1 MTQPR
6 ARGKAADLAMKVR
19 FLKRRT
25 SYADRPKHVA
35 SIETH
40 MSWVFLTDEHAYKLK
55 KPVRQPFLDFSTIEA
70 RRRNCALELR
80 LNRRLAPDVYL
91 GLVPIRIDRSGRLSL
106 EGSGEIVDWLVKMR
120 RLPAERTLDHAIER
134 RTVRPADLRRLAAA
148 LARFYRNAPK
158 ANVSEG
164 SYRRR
169 FEANI
174 RINRSELSKRRWRLP
189 VELVRKAAAAQL
201 DFLRRR
207 SRLLDARVRD
217 RRIVEAHGDLRPE
230 HVYLGAKPVITDCL
244 EFNRAFRM
252 LDPADELGY
261 LAIECEMLGSAET
274 GRRILDLYEELSGD
288 RPPEPLL
295 YFYMSERACLRA
307 KLAIWHLKDRT
318 LRHRA
323 KWRRKAL
330 RYLRLAC
337 ACADAFA
344 EAAPS

>member
-1 MTQPR
+1 MKRIR
-6 ARGKAADLAMKVR
+6 ARGKAADLATKVR

-25 SYADRPKHVA
+25 SYAERPKQVA

-55 KPVRQPFLDFSTIEA
+55 KPVRQPFLDFGTIEA

-91 GLVPIRIDRSGRLSL
+91 GLVPIRIDKSGRLSL

-120 RLPAERTLDHAIER
+120 RLPAERTLGHAIAQ
-134 RTVRPADLRRLAAA
+134 RTVRPAELRRVVAA
-148 LARFYRNAPK
+148 LARFYRGAPK
-158 ANVSEG
+158 ARIAKN

-169 FEANI
+169 FEADI
-174 RINRSELSKRRWRLP
+174 RTNRSELSKPRWRLP
-189 VELVRKAAAAQL
+189 IELVRKATEAQL
-201 DFLRRR
+201 AFLRRR

-230 HVYLGAKPVITDCL
+230 HVYLGPKPVITDCL
-244 EFNRAFRM
+244 EFNRAFRI
-252 LDPADELGY
+252 LDPADELAY
-261 LAIECEMLGSAET
+261 LALECEMLGDAET
-274 GRRILDLYEELSGD
+274 GRRLLDLYEELSRD
-288 RPPEPLL
+288 RPPDPLL
-295 YFYMSERACLRA
+295 RFYMSERACLRA

-337 ACADAFA
+337 SYADAFA
-344 EAAPS
+344 EP

>member
-1 MTQPR
+1 MKRIR
-6 ARGKAADLAMKVR
+6 ARGKAADLATKVR
-19 FLKRRT
+19 FLKRRA
-25 SYADRPKHVA
+25 SYAERPKQVA

-55 KPVRQPFLDFSTIEA
+55 KPVRQPFLDFGTVEA

-91 GLVPIRIDRSGRLSL
+91 GLVPIRIDKSGRLSL

-120 RLPAERTLDHAIER
+120 RLPAERTLGHAIAH
-134 RTVRPADLRRLAAA
+134 RTVRPAELRRVVAA
-148 LARFYRNAPK
+148 LARFYRGAPK
-158 ANVSEG
+158 ARIAKN

-174 RINRSELSKRRWRLP
+174 RTNRSELSKPRWRLP
-189 VELVRKAAAAQL
+189 IELVRKATEAQL
-201 DFLRRR
+201 AFLRRR

-230 HVYLGAKPVITDCL
+230 HVYLGPKPVITDCL
-244 EFNRAFRM
+244 EFNRAFRI
-252 LDPADELGY
+252 LDPADELAY
-261 LAIECEMLGSAET
+261 LALECEMLGDAET
-274 GRRILDLYEELSGD
+274 GRRLLDLYEELSRD
-288 RPPEPLL
+288 RPPDPLL
-295 YFYMSERACLRA
+295 RFYMSERACLRA

-337 ACADAFA
+337 SYADAFA
-344 EAAPS
+344 EP

>member
-6 ARGKAADLAMKVR
+6 TRGKAADLALKVR

-25 SYADRPKHVA
+25 SYAEQPKHVA

-55 KPVRQPFLDFSTIEA
+55 KPVRQPFLDFGTIEA

-91 GLVPIRIDRSGRLSL
+91 GLVPIRIGRSGCLSL

-120 RLPAERTLDHAIER
+120 RLPAERTLDHAIEH
-134 RTVRPADLRRLAAA
+134 RTVRPADLRRLAAG
-148 LARFYRNAPK
+148 LARFYRRAPK
-158 ANVSEG
+158 ANVSES

-174 RINRSELSKRRWRLP
+174 RTNRSELSKRRWRLP
-189 VELVRKAAAAQL
+189 VELVRRATDAQL
-201 DFLRRR
+201 RFLRRP
-207 SRLLDARVRD
+207 RLLDARVRD

-252 LDPADELGY
+252 LDPVDELGY
-261 LAIECEMLGSAET
+261 LALECEMLGDAVT
-274 GRRILDLYEELSGD
+274 GRRILDLYEALSGD

-307 KLAIWHLKDRT
+307 KLAIWHLKDRA
-318 LRHRA
+318 LRHRG

-337 ACADAFA
+337 AYADAFA

>member
-6 ARGKAADLAMKVR
+6 TRGKAADLAMKVR

-25 SYADRPKHVA
+25 SYAERPKHVA

-91 GLVPIRIDRSGRLSL
+91 GLVPMRIDRSGRLSL
-106 EGSGEIVDWLVKMR
+106 EGSGEIVDWLVRMR

-148 LARFYRNAPK
+148 LARFYRTAPK
-158 ANVSEG
+158 ASVSEG

-189 VELVRKAAAAQL
+189 VELVRTVTEAQL
-201 DFLRRR
+201 RFLRRT
-207 SRLLDARVRD
+207 RLLNARVRD
-217 RRIVEAHGDLRPE
+217 RKIVEAHGDLRPE

-261 LAIECEMLGSAET
+261 LAVECEMLGDAAT
-274 GRRILDLYEELSGD
+274 GRRIVERYEELSGD
-288 RPPEPLL
+288 RPPNSLL
-295 YFYMSERACLRA
+295 RFYMSERACLRA
-307 KLAIWHLKDRT
+307 KLAIWHLKDRS
-318 LRHRA
+318 LRHRG

-337 ACADAFA
+337 AYANAFA
-344 EAAPS
+344 EAAPP